1 MTWLITRS
9 KLQSNNKNK
18 NLPTLWGNE
27 GNTISLMEN
36 NLYQFLCTYI
46 FLLIKSNAT
55 TVTSTLDKSHMV
67 LAIIICTITKCSNLM
82 LDRWH
87 LMITTW
93 WQWQSLMMSQETTS
107 LIARQGHCA
116 LGHIAAFCTLFVWT
130 NQTVYCRTICTNY
143 TTKSKFYVA
152 QDCGYLLVPDSIV
165 LKVCGYRQTMQI
177 YQPIFI

>member
-1 MTWLITRS
+1 
-9 KLQSNNKNK
+9 
-18 NLPTLWGNE
+18 
-27 GNTISLMEN
+27 
-36 NLYQFLCTYI
+36 
-46 FLLIKSNAT
+46 
-55 TVTSTLDKSHMV
+55 MV

-116 LGHIAAFCTLFVWT
+116 LGHIAAFCTLFVCT
-130 NQTVYCRTICTNY
+130 NEIDYCSTICTNC

-152 QDCGYLLVPDSIV
+152 QDCGNLLVPGSIV
-165 LKVCGYRQTMQI
+165 PKVFGCRQTRYTGYSFWDRLRNFLHKFTWI
-177 YQPIFI
+177 VLSVNKLNKLGKFW